1 MGTGA
6 VAVPVPLRPSEESSP
21 QHRSVPSER
30 IAFSWNGV
38 AVGNWRFRRSLGA
51 VPGVR
56 LTLWKPRH
64 GAPEDGADYG
74 SGSAPSALDDVPPVL
89 ARALA
94 AFDRL
99 RLRPE
104 EPSLV
109 EELQS
114 LLASGD
120 QLDLESKHAG
130 GAYHASVSIADGV
143 GVQLPVEQLAVGLA
157 LSEALTRRGRHE
169 EALATL
175 AALPTTASTLLAQ
188 AELLS
193 VQEAHA
199 RVVGLGSVEVAD
211 DVTAMYAVLRAA
223 ALRESHR
230 LEDALDE
237 LDQVM
242 AAQPPPAL
250 QRLPGLGRG
259 GGLARGG

>member
-1 MGTGA
+1 M
-6 VAVPVPLRPSEESSP
+6 
-21 QHRSVPSER
+21 
-30 IAFSWNGV
+30 
-38 AVGNWRFRRSLGA
+38 
-51 VPGVR
+51 PGVR
-56 LTLWKPRH
+56 LTLWKKGH
-64 GAPEDGADYG
+64 SVTQDGADSG
-74 SGSAPSALDDVPPVL
+74 SGSPPSALDDVPPVL

-94 AFDRL
+94 MFDRL

-120 QLDLESKHAG
+120 QLDLESEHAG
-130 GAYHASVSIADGV
+130 GAYLASVSIADGV
-143 GVQLPVEQLAVGLA
+143 GFQLPVGQLAVGLA
-157 LSEALTRRGRHE
+157 LSEALRRRGREE

-175 AALPTTASTLLAQ
+175 AALPTTAALLAQ

-211 DVTAMYAVLRAA
+211 DVTAMYAVVRAA

-230 LEDALDE
+230 LEEALDE

-242 AAQPPPAL
+242 AAQPPPVL
-250 QRLPGLGRG
+250 QRLPGLESVRRKIQG
-259 GGLARGG
+259 